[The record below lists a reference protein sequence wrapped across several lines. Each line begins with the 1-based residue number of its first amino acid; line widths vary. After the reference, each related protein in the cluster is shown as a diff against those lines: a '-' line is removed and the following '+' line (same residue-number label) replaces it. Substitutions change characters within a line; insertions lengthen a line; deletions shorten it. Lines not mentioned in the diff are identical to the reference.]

1 MTARRVSD
9 LLTGNNNNHLTRFLA
24 LATQQCAHREP
35 VFTALLPQEVC
46 LRCLGMKVDNISKG
60 RMMSGLG
67 CTQGVFHNRGSELS
81 DRLIFR
87 LVICTDRIMWT
98 CIFMTRWHTREHVLH
113 FKHKYTIKIRLL
125 KN

>member
-9 LLTGNNNNHLTRFLA
+9 LLTGNNNHHLTRFLA

-60 RMMSGLG
+60 RMMGGLG

-81 DRLIFR
+81 DRLI
-87 LVICTDRIMWT
+87 LQT
-98 CIFMTRWHTREHVLH
+98 CHMHRQDHMDLYLYEQMAHQGARFT
-113 FKHKYTIKIRLL
+113 F
-125 KN
+125 